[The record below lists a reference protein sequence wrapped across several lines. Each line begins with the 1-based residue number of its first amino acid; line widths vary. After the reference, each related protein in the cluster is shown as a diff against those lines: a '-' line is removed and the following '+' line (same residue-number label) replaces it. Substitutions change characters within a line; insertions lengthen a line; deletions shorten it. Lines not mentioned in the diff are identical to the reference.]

1 MGIETRK
8 DKFWLSD
15 GSYSLLDIQ
24 DYFEHI
30 IKKYETLTNNSQI
43 RKNINR
49 IGKRITFEIKSG
61 YYLEFLTPE
70 ITLKYKKQDKNDDNV
85 SHLEITE
92 VIIFHCDFVSNSCK
106 QNSSVSRID
115 LFQINHLFG

>member
-1 MGIETRK
+1 MGIEKRK
-8 DKFWLSD
+8 DNFWLSD

-30 IKKYETLTNNSQI
+30 IKKYETLNNNSQI

>member
-8 DKFWLSD
+8 DNFWLSD

>member
-1 MGIETRK
+1 MGIETWK
-8 DKFWLSD
+8 DKFWLPD

-49 IGKRITFEIKSG
+49 IGDRITFEIKSG

-70 ITLKYKKQDKNDDNV
+70 ITLKY
-85 SHLEITE
+85 
-92 VIIFHCDFVSNSCK
+92 
-106 QNSSVSRID
+106 
-115 LFQINHLFG
+115 

>member
-1 MGIETRK
+1 MGIDTWK
-8 DKFWLSD
+8 DKFWLFD

-49 IGKRITFEIKSG
+49 IGDRITFEIKSG

-70 ITLKYKKQDKNDDNV
+70 ITLKY
-85 SHLEITE
+85 
-92 VIIFHCDFVSNSCK
+92 
-106 QNSSVSRID
+106 
-115 LFQINHLFG
+115 